1 MQLNPFL
8 PVASSPANLRVLA
21 VIPARGGSK
30 GIPNKN
36 ILPLAGKPLIA
47 WTIAA
52 ARDSAC
58 LDRVVVSTDSEAIAA
73 VARQSGAEAPFLRPA
88 GLAQDDTPTTDSV
101 AHAARWLAEHESYR
115 PEAVMILQPTC
126 PLRTA
131 EDIRQALALFVAKA
145 AESVVAVCE
154 AKQHPLWMKQIEADG
169 RLTAY
174 LPQWEAATR
183 RQDLPRIYALN
194 GALFLVRRDLLVERN
209 TVYSP
214 RTYAYVMP
222 KERSLD
228 IDTPWDLHVAELLLT
243 HSQSE

>member
-1 MQLNPFL
+1 VP
-8 PVASSPANLRVLA
+8 STPANLRVLA

-52 ARDSAC
+52 ARESAC
-58 LDRVVVSTDSEAIAA
+58 LDRVVVSTDNAAIAA
-73 VARQSGAEAPFLRPA
+73 TAQPFGAEVPFLRPA
-88 GLAQDDTPTTDSV
+88 ELARDDTPTTDSV
-101 AHAARWLAEHESYR
+101 AHAVRWLDEHQGYR

-126 PLRTA
+126 PLRSA
-131 EDIRQALALFVAKA
+131 EDIRRALALYVEKD

-174 LPQWEAATR
+174 VPDWQHATR
-183 RQDLPRIYALN
+183 RQDLPKVYALN
-194 GALFLVRRDLLVERN
+194 GALFLAQRNLLVEQN
-209 TVYSP
+209 TVYSS
-214 RTYAYVMP
+214 RTFAYVMP

-243 HSQSE
+243 HPPAQ